1 MNKRICKKKSKR
13 IRKQI
18 HEVLDLVLDINGLQ
32 KNDEETTHPT
42 AFMVFSGHIGEIN
55 TYLYLNGCSLDEYPD
70 IELESTVF
78 RGPMFKIP
86 EIIEQLRKYKIR

>member
-32 KNDEETTHPT
+32 KNDEKNHPT
-42 AFMVFSGHIGEIN
+42 AFMTFSGHIGEIS
-55 TYLYLNGCSLDEYPD
+55 TYFYSDGYYLDDYPD
-70 IELESTVF
+70 IEFKSTVF
-78 RGPMFKIP
+78 EGSMFKIP